1 MEEKN
6 LSTKIMGDIITH
18 MKYAKYLPEL
28 HRRETY
34 EEIVTRNKEMHL
46 RKFPELKDEI
56 EEAYELVYEKKIW
69 PSGRSAQ
76 FAGTAIEMS
85 PVRIYNCSALAITD
99 IKAFSEIMYLLLM
112 GTGTGFSIQKH
123 HVRQLPPLKGVS
135 KPIGRQHKR
144 RFLIQDS
151 IVGWADAVREL
162 MESHFYGEREIDFDF
177 RDIRKKGAPLKTSG
191 GHAPGPEPLRICL
204 LEIASVLEN
213 AVDTRGSGT
222 KLTTLEAYDIICH
235 LADAVLCG
243 GIRRSATIAL
253 FSLDDEDMLTCKY
266 GDWWEKNPQRGR
278 ANNSVVVDRN
288 LITKDVFDSLWK
300 KVQASGSGEPGIFFT
315 NDIELLTNPCFT
327 GDMQLLTSNG
337 YKRFDSLSDSEVNI
351 VDATGNS
358 VLGKVWCSGI
368 KDTVRLRLSDGS
380 FITCTP
386 DHKFY
391 VVNDDTWVE
400 AKNTL
405 KKRLSVDTSYRYLRD
420 TTYERYGFIQG
431 DGNLTRLNSST
442 HVGME
447 VNIGAKDDDILEL
460 FGVCRENNERSFYLR
475 GHNEPMKK
483 AGFCAAVLPERLF
496 PMDFYNS
503 IDDKASFLRGLYS
516 ANGSVIK
523 EHRVAFKTT
532 CKALAND
539 LLYVLNR
546 DFGID
551 GYITTN
557 KAKNISFANGDY
569 TCKESY
575 DVNISK
581 FSGVLSF
588 LKNIGFIQHYKMT
601 ELINLVNCKAPM
613 VLSISENGT
622 QNVYD
627 FTVPTTHSGWVKGTG
642 DIGVRAHNCAEVSLQ
657 SFSFC
662 NLSTINATSI
672 VDQEDFNLR
681 AKMASRIATLQA
693 AYTDFYYLRKEW
705 RENAEDEALI
715 GVSITGIADRNF
727 LSLNIEEASNEVMK
741 ENEEFA
747 SKLGINKAART
758 TVVKPEGSSSLMLG
772 TSSGVHAWY
781 AQYYWRR
788 ISVGK
793 DEPIYAYLRDNH
805 PELLEDDY
813 FKPTTM
819 AKIKIPMKAPE
830 GAMLRYE
837 SALDTLERV
846 KRMNLEW
853 IQPGHREGANFNNTS
868 CTISVKPD
876 EWSEVG
882 EWMWNNRDSYTG
894 IAVLPYDGGTYT
906 QSPFEECTKEEYEE
920 AVKYLSDIDL
930 TAVYEDIDSTDR
942 QGEVACGG
950 GACEIT

>member
-1 MEEKN
+1 ME
-6 LSTKIMGDIITH
+6 LSTEIMSDIITH
-18 MKYAKYLPEL
+18 MKYAKYLPEE
-28 HRRETY
+28 HRRETF
-34 EEIVTRNKEMHL
+34 EEIVTRNKEMHIK
-46 RKFPELKDEI
+46 KFPHLKNEI
-56 EEAYELVYEKKIW
+56 DEAYELVYQKKIW

-123 HVRQLPPLKGVS
+123 HVRQLPPLKGAN

-191 GHAPGPEPLRICL
+191 GHAPGPEPLRVCL
-204 LEIASVLEN
+204 LKVASVLDN
-213 AVDTRGSGT
+213 AVAIRGVGT

-278 ANNSVVVDRN
+278 ANNSVVVDRK

-315 NDIELLTNPCFT
+315 NDIELLTNP
-327 GDMQLLTSNG
+327 
-337 YKRFDSLSDSEVNI
+337 
-351 VDATGNS
+351 
-358 VLGKVWCSGI
+358 
-368 KDTVRLRLSDGS
+368 
-380 FITCTP
+380 
-386 DHKFY
+386 
-391 VVNDDTWVE
+391 
-400 AKNTL
+400 
-405 KKRLSVDTSYRYLRD
+405 
-420 TTYERYGFIQG
+420 
-431 DGNLTRLNSST
+431 
-442 HVGME
+442 
-447 VNIGAKDDDILEL
+447 
-460 FGVCRENNERSFYLR
+460 
-475 GHNEPMKK
+475 
-483 AGFCAAVLPERLF
+483 
-496 PMDFYNS
+496 
-503 IDDKASFLRGLYS
+503 
-516 ANGSVIK
+516 
-523 EHRVAFKTT
+523 
-532 CKALAND
+532 
-539 LLYVLNR
+539 
-546 DFGID
+546 
-551 GYITTN
+551 
-557 KAKNISFANGDY
+557 
-569 TCKESY
+569 
-575 DVNISK
+575 
-581 FSGVLSF
+581 
-588 LKNIGFIQHYKMT
+588 
-601 ELINLVNCKAPM
+601 
-613 VLSISENGT
+613 
-622 QNVYD
+622 
-627 FTVPTTHSGWVKGTG
+627 
-642 DIGVRAHNCAEVSLQ
+642 CAEVSLQ

-715 GVSITGIADRNF
+715 GVSITGIADEHF
-727 LSLNIEEASNEVMK
+727 LSLNIKEAAAEVMR

-747 SKLGINKAART
+747 AKLGINKAARA
-758 TVVKPEGSSSLMLG
+758 TVIKPEGSSSLMLG

-788 ISVGK
+788 VSVGK

-819 AKIKIPMKAPE
+819 AKIKVPMKAPE

-868 CTISVKPD
+868 CTISVRPE
-876 EWSEVG
+876 EWKEVG
-882 EWMWNNRDSYTG
+882 EWMWDNRDSYTG

-906 QSPFEECTKEEYEE
+906 QSPFEECTKEEYDE
-920 AVKYLSDIDL
+920 AVKYLTGIDL
-930 TAVYEDIDSTDR
+930 TAVYESDDNTNM

-950 GACEIT
+950 GACEIK

>member
-1 MEEKN
+1 MEEQN
-6 LSTKIMGDIITH
+6 LASSIMSDIITH

-34 EEIVTRNKEMHL
+34 EEIVTRNKEMHIK
-46 RKFPELKDEI
+46 KFPHLKDEI
-56 EEAYELVYEKKIW
+56 DEAYELVYQKKVW

-76 FAGTAIEMS
+76 FAGRAIEMS
-85 PVRIYNCSALAITD
+85 PARIYNCSALAITY

-135 KPIGRQHKR
+135 KPVGRQHKR

-204 LEIASVLEN
+204 LEIASVLDN

-253 FSLDDEDMLTCKY
+253 FSIDDEDMLTCKY

-288 LITKDVFDSLWK
+288 LITKDVFDDLWK

-315 NDIELLTNPCFT
+315 NDIELLTNP
-327 GDMQLLTSNG
+327 
-337 YKRFDSLSDSEVNI
+337 
-351 VDATGNS
+351 
-358 VLGKVWCSGI
+358 
-368 KDTVRLRLSDGS
+368 
-380 FITCTP
+380 
-386 DHKFY
+386 
-391 VVNDDTWVE
+391 
-400 AKNTL
+400 
-405 KKRLSVDTSYRYLRD
+405 
-420 TTYERYGFIQG
+420 
-431 DGNLTRLNSST
+431 
-442 HVGME
+442 
-447 VNIGAKDDDILEL
+447 
-460 FGVCRENNERSFYLR
+460 
-475 GHNEPMKK
+475 
-483 AGFCAAVLPERLF
+483 
-496 PMDFYNS
+496 
-503 IDDKASFLRGLYS
+503 
-516 ANGSVIK
+516 
-523 EHRVAFKTT
+523 
-532 CKALAND
+532 
-539 LLYVLNR
+539 
-546 DFGID
+546 
-551 GYITTN
+551 
-557 KAKNISFANGDY
+557 
-569 TCKESY
+569 
-575 DVNISK
+575 
-581 FSGVLSF
+581 
-588 LKNIGFIQHYKMT
+588 
-601 ELINLVNCKAPM
+601 
-613 VLSISENGT
+613 
-622 QNVYD
+622 
-627 FTVPTTHSGWVKGTG
+627 
-642 DIGVRAHNCAEVSLQ
+642 CAEVSLQ

-715 GVSITGIADRNF
+715 GVSITGIADENF
-727 LSLNIEEASNEVMK
+727 LSLNIKEASNEVMK

-747 SKLGINKAART
+747 IKLGINKAART

-876 EWSEVG
+876 EWVEVG
-882 EWMWNNRDSYTG
+882 EWMWNNRNSYTG

-906 QSPFEECTKEEYEE
+906 QSPFEECTKEDYEE
-920 AVKYLSDIDL
+920 ALQYLTAIDL
-930 TAVYEDIDSTDR
+930 TAVYEADDNTDM

-950 GACEIT
+950 GACEIK